1 MSRFFVSK
9 KGTALLNV
17 QMNEFPE
24 GHVKVPSWEFVH
36 FAHCQKLLACQ
47 RSLKRNNPSCHK
59 YLPKKPFE
67 QKRQN
72 NRELFNRGC

>member
-24 GHVKVPSWEFVH
+24 GHVKVPSWE
-36 FAHCQKLLACQ
+36 
-47 RSLKRNNPSCHK
+47 
-59 YLPKKPFE
+59 
-67 QKRQN
+67 
-72 NRELFNRGC
+72 LFILHIAKAF

>member
-24 GHVKVPSWEFVH
+24 GHVKVPSWELFILH
-36 FAHCQKLLACQ
+36 IAKSSWPA
-47 RSLKRNNPSCHK
+47 RSLLSGTA
-59 YLPKKPFE
+59 F
-67 QKRQN
+67 QAKRQN